1 MSNKRNLAMACALLI
16 LIGGIYY
23 FFWGGSATDSANSP
37 STPSQAP
44 LNLTFS
50 GSSIVEEED
59 GKKLWELNA
68 DTIEAAPT
76 GNTIYLNN
84 LKGTFYREKDGKIE
98 IIANR
103 ATLDTKT
110 RDISMQGNI
119 KATNSNG
126 AVFMAPEAW
135 WSGEPKHFTGVGGV
149 TLTRG
154 DTTITG
160 EKLETDDKMEKFK
173 IYGNAKVVTGG
184 KN

>member
-1 MSNKRNLAMACALLI
+1 MKSKRYLAIACALLI
-16 LIGGIYY
+16 LTGGVYY
-23 FFWGGSATDSANSP
+23 FFWGSAADSTDSPA
-37 STPSQAP
+37 TPSQAP

-50 GSSIVEEED
+50 GSTIVEEED

-84 LKGTFYREKDGKIE
+84 LKGTFYREKDGTVDIS
-98 IIANR
+98 ANR

-119 KATNSNG
+119 KAINSNG
-126 AVFMAPEAW
+126 AVFTAPEAW

-160 EKLETDDKMEKFK
+160 DKLETDDKMEKFK

-184 KN
+184 KNE